1 MSTLY
6 PPPIPTYPVSPMATC
21 QLDGGEPL
29 SVAAAVA
36 DHTAAFADLETLAA
50 DTRAQL
56 EAWERGTR
64 WMVKLDDFI
73 ITLMKILMIMRILM
87 SIFYED
93 FNHHF
98 HENCNDNLN
107 ENLMRSLM
115 RIYDGEFPSLNWE
128 DHDKASG

>member
-64 WMVKLDDFI
+64 WMGEI
-73 ITLMKILMIMRILM
+73 RW
-87 SIFYED
+87 FYHN
-93 FNHHF
+93 FN
-98 HENCNDNLN
+98 ENSNDNENFN
-107 ENLMRSLM
+107 EHFLWR
-115 RIYDGEFPSLNWE
+115 F
-128 DHDKASG
+128 